1 MKSTSIFEYQLWYFQ
16 LCGFKLYYN
25 SDWKDKL
32 KKIWFFYCFVLCN
45 FVAFAGGIFLF
56 VQSYSQDII
65 IDTLV
70 NVPPIFDVTIKMGYF
85 YYRRHEMRSMIEKL
99 QEMSYGGIFCIL
111 MLKQKSSIANY
122 LENKISQPALKKTL
136 KHGKKV
142 MKTIMTSVVLLVSLT
157 LIKLVVEYFHGSK
170 ETLLKIRYRL

>member
-1 MKSTSIFEYQLWYFQ
+1 
-16 LCGFKLYYN
+16 
-25 SDWKDKL
+25 
-32 KKIWFFYCFVLCN
+32 
-45 FVAFAGGIFLF
+45 
-56 VQSYSQDII
+56 
-65 IDTLV
+65 
-70 NVPPIFDVTIKMGYF
+70 
-85 YYRRHEMRSMIEKL
+85 MIEKL

-142 MKTIMTSVVLLVSLT
+142 MKTIMTSVVSLVSLT